1 MGNGSNDTSADILV
15 IYQTFGK
22 VSVAALL
29 PGLPIPRKMHLD
41 LLNTSFLQPHNI
53 IFSQIRS
60 GLNLDQFQGNVS
72 GVFQGMDLAYRN
84 VGGLIFRDQ
93 KRLFSIGHPGGA

>member
-22 VSVAALL
+22 VSVVALL

-41 LLNTSFLQPHNI
+41 LSNTSFGHQKA
-53 IFSQIRS
+53 RS
-60 GLNLDQFQGNVS
+60 KTISAHD
-72 GVFQGMDLAYRN
+72 
-84 VGGLIFRDQ
+84 
-93 KRLFSIGHPGGA
+93 